1 MTATSKAPERAAPP
15 RVEVVR
21 NFFDQPENYLERKRF
36 DIRIRAETTKTFLEG
51 ANCTKIIDIGCG
63 DGSVSLPLVSPDRY
77 LTLLDISSTML
88 TLARSRVPVELSGNV
103 EITQGD
109 FLGAALE
116 NGAYDVV
123 ICMGVLAHVAS
134 PSDVIQKV
142 AALLKPGGTLILECT
157 DSQHFVR
164 RFYSLFT
171 GWLAF
176 IRPSQYRPHH
186 LTSRAVLNMARTHG
200 FALKGKFRYSWPPPG
215 SQRLL
220 SQDAIYR
227 LIRTMFGHAGR
238 DRNQWLGFE
247 NVFCLSRT
255 ALRSRGVP
263 R

>member
-21 NFFDQPENYLERKRF
+21 TFFDQPENYLERKRF

-51 ANCTKIIDIGCG
+51 ANYAKIIDIGCG
-63 DGSVSLPLVSPDRY
+63 DGSVSLPFVSPDRH

-88 TLARSRVPVELSGNV
+88 TLARSRVPADLSGNV
-103 EITQGD
+103 EIKQDD

-116 NGAYDVV
+116 NGSYDVV

-142 AALLKPGGTLILECT
+142 AALLKPGGILILECT

-164 RFYSLFT
+164 RFYGLFT
-171 GWLAF
+171 GLVGF
-176 IRPSQYRPHH
+176 FRPGEYRPNR
-186 LTSRAVLNMARTHG
+186 LASDEVLKMAKTHG
-200 FALKGKFRYSWPPPG
+200 FALRGKFRYSWPPPG
-215 SQRLL
+215 SQRIL
-220 SQDAIYR
+220 SQDTIYR
-227 LIRTMFGHAGR
+227 LIRRMFGDARR

-247 NVFCLSRT
+247 HVFCLSRT
-255 ALRSRGVP
+255 DLSSKGVP